1 MKHRKRWNHNNS
13 SCEVSKTQTT
23 LNKQDKN
30 KTGNRGE
37 NMSASVC
44 IYLMRSAI
52 SLIAKPL
59 QIPEI

>member
-1 MKHRKRWNHNNS
+1 MTIHLVKFS
-13 SCEVSKTQTT
+13 IAQTT

-30 KTGNRGE
+30 KIGNRGE

-44 IYLMRSAI
+44 VYLMRSDI
-52 SLIAKPL
+52 SLIAKLL